1 MYYTEDETMA
11 TVIKDSSRSSVNGIG
26 KDEPMTHE
34 ELSVLRELE
43 SKEYILRE
51 NPDRFVMFP
60 IQEKPIWEYYKM
72 AEASFW
78 KAEDIKN
85 ISQDLID
92 WETKLDD
99 NEKHFIR
106 MILAFFAASDGI
118 VNENLAE
125 RFMAEVQ
132 LPEARAFY
140 GFQIAMENVH
150 GEMYSLLIDTLIKD
164 QKEKAFLFKAIQ
176 NIESIK
182 LLAEWA
188 LKWIGSDRSF
198 AERLVAF
205 ACVEGIFF
213 SGPFCALFWL
223 KKRGIMPAVT
233 ASNEFISR
241 DENLHMEFAC
251 LLYSYLDHT
260 RLSQETVHKIVK
272 EAVHFEKKFI
282 LESLP
287 CRLIGMSAD
296 SMSQYIEYV
305 ADRLLVHLGYE
316 KFWNSEN
323 PYDFMEP
330 CSLPGKTNFFE
341 RDVSEYSQSGFEQGA
356 TDPVVIDDDADF

>member
-1 MYYTEDETMA
+1 MA
-11 TVIKDSSRSSVNGIG
+11 TISKNTLTNTGIR
-26 KDEPMTHE
+26 
-34 ELSVLRELE
+34 ELSAEEIAHIRELE
-43 SKEYILRE
+43 KKEYLLRE
-51 NPDRFVMFP
+51 NPNRFVIFP
-60 IQEKPIWEYYKM
+60 IQEQEIWDYYKK
-72 AEASFW
+72 AQGSFW

-99 NEKHFIR
+99 DEKHFIK
-106 MILAFFAASDGI
+106 MIIAFFAASDGI

-125 RFMAEVQ
+125 RFMADVQ
-132 LPEARAFY
+132 LPEARSFY

-150 GEMYSLLIDTLIKD
+150 GEMYSLLIDTLITDREEKD
-164 QKEKAFLFKAIQ
+164 FLFKAIE
-176 NIESIK
+176 NIPSIK

-223 KKRGIMPAVT
+223 KKKGVMPAVT

-251 LLYSYLDHT
+251 LLYSYLEYT
-260 RLSQETVHKIVK
+260 RLDQETVYAIVG
-272 EAVHFEKKFI
+272 EAVDFEKKFI
-282 LESLP
+282 NESLP
-287 CRLIGMSAD
+287 CRLIGMNAD

-316 KFWNSEN
+316 KRWGSEN
-323 PYDFMEP
+323 PYSFMDP
-330 CSLPGKTNFFE
+330 VSLAGKTNFFE
-341 RDVSEYSQSGFEQGA
+341 KDTTEYSQSGFEKGA
-356 TDPVVIDDDADF
+356 KDAVVIHADADF